1 MLDYYTLQETL
12 KMLTESSN
20 DKYTY
25 TARDIATLCR
35 QSILTPVFAYSNDC
49 MEILEYYD
57 ENKPLPSKNGGETE
71 YDTSRA
77 PEPMTTHFHDGYLTD
92 KRLLSLLDESQN
104 KLELFSVMTY
114 ESDGSGCEIA
124 LVTNGG
130 YTITRESLLFPSE
143 QVQNYIASK
152 QTTEQKTPEQQRV
165 IDELK
170 SQIAYLQKKLEALN
184 DTPANSVAHSNTD
197 IQNVKQAAIRQ
208 FNKSLATVLI
218 ELDYQDKLRKSDIAK
233 YIMPYM
239 KKLAF
244 ILADEDEKKAANL
257 TVSYD
262 TLYDT
267 HLQGMGFK
275 AGRQS
280 NQEKN
285 KENIDLLF
293 KKELPVTE

>member
-57 ENKPLPSKNGGETE
+57 ESKPIISKNGGETE

-130 YTITRESLLFPSE
+130 YTITRERLLFPSE
-143 QVQNYIASK
+143 QVRNYIASN
-152 QTTEQKTPEQQRV
+152 QNIEQNTPEQNKVNSDFKKVTPDSDKPSYTTSAIAIMNAV
-165 IDELK
+165 IEKFWIDYDPDQPAPKQSTITNWMVSNFDITPAL
-170 SQIAYLQKKLEALN
+170 ALN
-184 DTPANSVAHSNTD
+184 IDKVCRHDSA
-197 IQNVKQAAIRQ
+197 
-208 FNKSLATVLI
+208 KSGG
-218 ELDYQDKLRKSDIAK
+218 K
-233 YIMPYM
+233 Y
-239 KKLAF
+239 K
-244 ILADEDEKKAANL
+244 
-257 TVSYD
+257 
-262 TLYDT
+262 
-267 HLQGMGFK
+267 
-275 AGRQS
+275 R
-280 NQEKN
+280 
-285 KENIDLLF
+285 
-293 KKELPVTE
+293 

>member
-1 MLDYYTLQETL
+1 MLDYYTLKETL

-25 TARDIATLCR
+25 TAKDIATLCR

-57 ENKPLPSKNGGETE
+57 GSKPLISKNGGETE

-130 YTITRESLLFPSE
+130 YTITRESLLLPSE

-152 QTTEQKTPEQQRV
+152 QTAEQNTPEQQL
-165 IDELK
+165 IAELEREIADIK
-170 SQIAYLQKKLEALN
+170 KQLEQVRAKLTNKPADDLKDIPYQTYKTLDKVMYAMAKITNLDNSKPYSQNTPSLN
-184 DTPANSVAHSNTD
+184 
-197 IQNVKQAAIRQ
+197 AAITTILQNAGLPLEYEAVGKWLSRI
-208 FNKSLATVLI
+208 N
-218 ELDYQDKLRKSDIAK
+218 DIK
-233 YIMPYM
+233 PL
-239 KKLAF
+239 K
-244 ILADEDEKKAANL
+244 
-257 TVSYD
+257 
-262 TLYDT
+262 
-267 HLQGMGFK
+267 
-275 AGRQS
+275 
-280 NQEKN
+280 
-285 KENIDLLF
+285 
-293 KKELPVTE
+293 